1 MNSTMLHYKHNLKTG
16 DNMQVTQEQQQL
28 FIAFALR
35 FLQSNM
41 DDDIIETLMDYYP
54 VEGLSYEEILELLEQ
69 TIQNQEVEQ

>member
-1 MNSTMLHYKHNLKTG
+1 MGYTANITQKHG

-41 DDDIIETLMDYYP
+41 DDDIIETLLDYYP

-69 TIQNQEVEQ
+69 TIQNQEAKQ

>member
-1 MNSTMLHYKHNLKTG
+1 MHA
-16 DNMQVTQEQQQL
+16 TQEQQQL

-41 DDDIIETLMDYYP
+41 DDDIIETLMDYHP

>member
-1 MNSTMLHYKHNLKTG
+1 
-16 DNMQVTQEQQQL
+16 MQVTQEQQQL

-41 DDDIIETLMDYYP
+41 DDDIIETLLDYYP

-69 TIQNQEVEQ
+69 TIQNQEAKQ